1 MSNQYRGASFSGG
14 NTANLTVG
22 TGFEPS
28 RPVGPGKGPIRT
40 AMANDSFNY
49 TLKDRMAAR
58 RADKAMA
65 GTGNVGFSG
74 AAGSNVGF
82 TGAPAGVK
90 PTGNVG
96 FSGAAGSKPT
106 RDPNSYKLM
115 PDGSRMGT
123 ALAWEGSPTPA
134 QNMQP
139 AKSPLDTSPTPRL
152 DAQQQSQKRET
163 FAEADVRTRREKT
176 LSGAF
181 GERAQKKEEN
191 LQGRKALYR
200 DMQTVGGANISGSM
214 RAQANQL
221 GVPQSRFDQV
231 AGTLPAAPAMIAKPG
246 APTLAGKY
254 GFAKGSATAAA
265 PTPAAP
271 LTGSALAQKNIA
283 EKGIQGAAADYFQRR
298 DNEMLTKQQKQIDTA
313 MGKPVEYA
321 GAPAA
326 KIGVRSP
333 VATSKP
339 AKVAYRNP
347 MAAPAATAPTMTMGS
362 TPKQPVS
369 VAQPDTEDYGG
380 NVVMNTPPAK
390 SMGYNKDAVDK
401 VRGTT
406 NKIDAAMNSAASGVG
421 NQISGAFRKS
431 VDTMGKVGS
440 AIAAAPAKARAFSD
454 RTNAATSRFSSQLQS
469 SLGISSPSTPSWKTP
484 PPLTADIG
492 KADVMP
498 NKRTTRNY

>member
-1 MSNQYRGASFSGG
+1 MANQYRGASFSGG
-14 NTANLTVG
+14 NNANLTVG

-28 RPVGPGKGPIRT
+28 RPAGAGKGPIRT

-58 RADKAMA
+58 RADKAM
-65 GTGNVGFSG
+65 G
-74 AAGSNVGF
+74 
-82 TGAPAGVK
+82 
-90 PTGNVG
+90 
-96 FSGAAGSKPT
+96 
-106 RDPNSYKLM
+106 
-115 PDGSRMGT
+115 
-123 ALAWEGSPTPA
+123 WGSPTPA

-139 AKSPLDTSPTPRL
+139 AQSRLDASPTPGL
-152 DAQQQSQKRET
+152 DAQQQGQKRET

-200 DMQTVGGANISGSM
+200 DMQSAGGANISDSM

-254 GFAKGSATAAA
+254 AFAKGSA
-265 PTPAAP
+265 PAATQAP
-271 LTGSALAQKNIA
+271 VQGRALAEKNIA

-298 DNEMLTKQQKQIDTA
+298 DNEMLAKQQKQTDTA
-313 MGKPVEYA
+313 FSKPVEYA
-321 GAPAA
+321 GAAAAAKSGASTPAA
-326 KIGVRSP
+326 
-333 VATSKP
+333 SKP
-339 AKVAYRNP
+339 AKAAYRNP
-347 MAAPAATAPTMTMGS
+347 MTAPAATAPTMVMGS
-362 TPKQPVS
+362 TPQPAAIARS
-369 VAQPDTEDYGG
+369 DGEDYGG
-380 NVVMNTPPAK
+380 NIALKTPPAK

-401 VRGTT
+401 VRGAT
-406 NKIDAAMNSAASGVG
+406 NKVDAAMNDALGKSAATIGSAASSVG
-421 NQISGAFRKS
+421 GAVKRAAS
-431 VDTMGKVGS
+431 TVGQLP
-440 AIAAAPAKARAFSD
+440 AAARSFSD
-454 RTNAATSRFSSQLQS
+454 RTNAASSRISNQLQS
-469 SLGISSPSTPSWKTP
+469 SLGISSSSTPSWKTP

-498 NKRTTRNY
+498 NKRTIRN